1 MRRVFIK
8 VMSEDFPELKTHL
21 SLPMQ
26 EAQCIISRM
35 KLKKKSTTE
44 KIILKVARE
53 THAPPIKMA
62 INSSIVT
69 MGMK

>member
-1 MRRVFIK
+1 
-8 VMSEDFPELKTHL
+8 
-21 SLPMQ
+21 
-26 EAQCIISRM
+26 M
-35 KLKKKSTTE
+35 KLKKKSKTE